1 MKKESENYF
10 QIAQKRRQTDII
22 RRNETEKNELN
33 GDRMIKSNKNLSRFL
48 WIETCQTTIEVS
60 SKKI

>member
-48 WIETCQTTIEVS
+48 
-60 SKKI
+60 